1 MFGIVSEPVDTTFA
15 TAEPE
20 IVPNSADDTT
30 ETLAGP
36 PTKRPATTVETST
49 NRRPSPIFCA
59 TAPNSTK
66 WNTTVET
73 TQSGMP
79 NMPSAGK

>member
-1 MFGIVSEPVDTTFA
+1 MFGMVSEPVETTLA

-20 IVPNSADDTT
+20 IVPNSAEDTT
-30 ETLAGP
+30 ETFAGP
-36 PTKRPATTVETST
+36 PTKRPATTVDRST
-49 NRRPSPIFCA
+49 KSLPRPIFCA

-66 WNTTVET
+66 WKTTVET